1 MFQRGLFHKDRFV
14 PQRPR
19 DTKYSKFLPNAS
31 TGLFQRD
38 LLSKLILDSRS
49 SRIDFNL
56 ELNNVTNTYKHK
68 CYLHSL
74 VSKVELG
81 NRDQRS
87 LARAVHC
94 SEVE

>member
-1 MFQRGLFHKDRFV
+1 MPWLVKEDIQRGLFHKEPEIPIIQNSFQMLQQVCLRFYC
-14 PQRPR
+14 Q
-19 DTKYSKFLPNAS
+19 SW
-31 TGLFQRD
+31 
-38 LLSKLILDSRS
+38 LDSRS

-81 NRDQRS
+81 NRDQLS